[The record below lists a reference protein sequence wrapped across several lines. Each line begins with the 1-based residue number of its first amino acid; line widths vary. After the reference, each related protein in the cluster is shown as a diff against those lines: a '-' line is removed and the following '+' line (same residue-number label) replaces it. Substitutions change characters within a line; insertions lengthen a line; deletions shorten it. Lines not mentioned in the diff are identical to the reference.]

1 MSTPSRWLDW
11 KPTQPTKPDTETRN
25 VENVG
30 GMGPAKTAK
39 IADKGISAVFA
50 GSVGPTSSIFHAS
63 AHLSVSE
70 VIALVGSSRSV
81 KTVFC

>member
-1 MSTPSRWLDW
+1 
-11 KPTQPTKPDTETRN
+11 
-25 VENVG
+25 
-30 GMGPAKTAK
+30 MGPAKTAK